1 MKRWKMNLLS
11 FLLSK
16 EKSPIKIGK
25 FTSFELEKSIYCF
38 ICLFLDR
45 VREEVLTIKNP
56 LLFQE
61 IGLKK
66 FPRLRSRQGIEE
78 RISEGTIANGID

>member
-1 MKRWKMNLLS
+1 MNLLS
-11 FLLSK
+11 SLLSK
-16 EKSPIKIGK
+16 AKSPIEWNKPI
-25 FTSFELEKSIYCF
+25 SFELEKSIYCF

-56 LLFQE
+56 PLFQE